1 MAKNL
6 RKHVSFILP
15 LSILILISVWQIIDP
30 AITEA
35 EKNHIDNNS
44 YIEESVEQT
53 IPDNT
58 IVINLNTNKLDIYNK
73 GKTSTMEL
81 VSQGKPGSY
90 YETISGVYKSDY
102 KIPLHFS
109 SIGHVYMPFS
119 IHLFGNYFIHG
130 IPYYPDGTKVSSAF
144 SGGCVRLNDNDAKT
158 VYNFVNSTTT
168 IIITRQDEKEFK
180 PTTLSTT
187 TISSIN
193 MTRLMSTIISLEF
206 LNQDDYIKS
215 SFDFSTKTRLE
226 FLPYIINN
234 NNIDASVVYKDKMS
248 DKSFVE
254 AMNKKAKS
262 IGLSNTVFTD
272 VNSPT
277 ITTEEDY
284 GRFMSHIIT
293 YKSYLNTVV
302 RD

>member
-1 MAKNL
+1 MAKNI
-6 RKHVSFILP
+6 RKHVSFIIPIFVLFL
-15 LSILILISVWQIIDP
+15 LSAWYLAHPI
-30 AITEA
+30 ITEA
-35 EKNHIDNNS
+35 EKTHDNES
-44 YIEESVEQT
+44 YITENTKQT
-53 IPDNT
+53 IRDNT
-58 IVINLNTNKLDIYNK
+58 IIVNLNTNKLDIYNK
-73 GKTSTMEL
+73 GATTTMEL

-90 YETISGVYKSDY
+90 YETIGGVYTSDY

-109 SIGHVYMPFS
+109 SIGHVYMPYS

-130 IPYYPDGTKVSSAF
+130 IPYYPDGTRVSSAF

-158 VYNFVNSTTT
+158 VYDFVNSTTT
-168 IIITRQDEKEFK
+168 IIITRGNDDDFK
-180 PTTLSTT
+180 STTLSTT
-187 TISSIN
+187 TISSIK

-215 SFDFSTKTRLE
+215 SVDFSTKTRLE
-226 FLPYIINN
+226 FLPYVINN
-234 NNIDASVVYKDKMS
+234 DNINASPMYKDAMS
-248 DKSFVE
+248 DKSFVK
-254 AMNKKAKS
+254 AMNDKAKS

-293 YKSYLNTVV
+293 YKSYLITDV